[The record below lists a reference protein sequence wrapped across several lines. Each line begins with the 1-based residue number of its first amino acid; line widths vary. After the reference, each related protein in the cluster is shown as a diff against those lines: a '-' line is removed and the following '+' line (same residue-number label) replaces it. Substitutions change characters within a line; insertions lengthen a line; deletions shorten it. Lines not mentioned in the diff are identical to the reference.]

1 MNMNKIIFQCLTI
14 LSIIFCVACTNT
26 IDNTLDLQR
35 KTAPCDSIPPTDVAV
50 DDDNTIYSA
59 LEYYAYYG
67 DELKANQP
75 YTYIMNKYLDLA
87 LDYMGEWNI
96 EITGRDIESKKRLFI
111 ESSIMHFD
119 EEYLE
124 DMDLEGSDEDIF
136 FNMLYEQLAEELNT
150 FPIIDQYLG
159 ENEVDDYEDIILPF
173 KGGIG
178 YSKIDILYHQENEI
192 PLEHEQYNTDD
203 YYEDNECG
211 CWKAPAQSQTQ
222 SKPQPQRLVRYDLI
236 SKWLTDIRYRN
247 YKETCPM
254 GIMREAMDEWEEA
267 ANHAIHFVEI
277 KDNGWNRFRW
287 GIGCHY
293 HVCLSNNNC
302 FDGSCGTSS
311 LGAVPWAYIHITCNN
326 KGTCLH
332 ELGHTLSLKHEQC
345 RPDRDCYINVEFS
358 NINAS
363 WKSQYKKELESSVT
377 AYGPFD
383 FESIMLYGSRNSS
396 AAVDEN
402 NLVVMTRKDGSEFAA
417 QRDSLSEGDKLY
429 IRNIYY

>member
-111 ESSIMHFD
+111 ESSYMHFGK
-119 EEYLE
+119 ENLE
-124 DMDLEGSDEDIF
+124 DTDLEGSEEDIF

-159 ENEVDDYEDIILPF
+159 ENEVCDAEDIILTF
-173 KGGIG
+173 KGEVG

-192 PLEHEQYNTDD
+192 PLEHEQYNTDE
-203 YYEDNECG
+203 YYEEDDCG
-211 CWKAPAQSQTQ
+211 CWRSNASTQ
-222 SKPQPQRLVRYDLI
+222 SEVQPQRVVRYHLI
-236 SKWLTDIRYRN
+236 SKWLSDIKYRN
-247 YKETCPM
+247 YKGTCPM
-254 GIMREAMDEWEEA
+254 DVMREAMDEWEEA

-293 HVCLSNNNC
+293 HVCLSNKS
-302 FDGSCGTSS
+302 DLKGSGGMSS
-311 LGAVPWAYIHITCNN
+311 LGTVPWAYIHITDAE

-332 ELGHTLSLKHEQC
+332 ELGHTLSLKHEHC
-345 RPDRDCYINVEFS
+345 RPDRDCYINVDFN
-358 NINAS
+358 NIQAN
-363 WKSQYKKELESSVT
+363 WKTHYRKYPESSVT
-377 AYGPFD
+377 TYGPFD
-383 FESIMLYGSRNSS
+383 YESIMLYGSYANGFV
-396 AAVDEN
+396 AN
-402 NLVVMTRKDGSEFAA
+402 NDTIPVMTKKDGTTFA
-417 QRDSLSEGDKLY
+417 QPSTLSESDKLY
-429 IRNIYY
+429 IRSIYN